1 MVECNKVNIKL
12 SSSQL
17 SKLKNAVKELN
28 QKINNG
34 TTLTIGNKNF
44 SKAAL
49 LHELF
54 LTQSQITKLRD
65 KIENNMSVDIN
76 LSNAQTKKIIK
87 SGGALG
93 SILGRC
99 LPKLIKPAIS
109 LGKNILA
116 PLGLNAAISAA
127 DAGTQKK
134 YMVMERA

>member
-65 KIENNMSVDIN
+65 KIENNMSV
-76 LSNAQTKKIIK
+76 
-87 SGGALG
+87 G
-93 SILGRC
+93 
-99 LPKLIKPAIS
+99 
-109 LGKNILA
+109 
-116 PLGLNAAISAA
+116 
-127 DAGTQKK
+127 
-134 YMVMERA
+134 